1 MQDNDPK
8 HTARLVE
15 EWFDENDIDV
25 LEWPPLSPDLNL
37 IEVGRGY
44 IKCRLAKMGKLKKF
58 ELREK
63 IKDIWYSIPQVLI
76 AKYVK
81 SFYKRVLEV
90 FKVKDNIT
98 KY

>member
-8 HTARLVE
+8 HTARLVND
-15 EWFDENDIDV
+15 WFDENDIDV
-25 LEWPPLSPDLNL
+25 LEWPPQSSDLNP
-37 IEVGRGY
+37 IEAVWAY
-44 IKCRLAKMGKLKKF
+44 IKFKLAKIGKLSKI

-63 IKDIWYSIPQVLI
+63 IQDICYSLLQTLI

-81 SFYKRVLEV
+81 SFHKRVLEV
-90 FKVKDNIT
+90 FKVKGNNT